1 MTALLLRSVSG
12 QQRLDNFNRTHLVQ
26 AQGRPVLPKNHT
38 KLGISRVLRFLP
50 LTVWKMSKMV
60 NTFISVITTQEN
72 ALNSVKN
79 IRAYSKGA
87 AKGNSH
93 AKNMTLN
100 KCSKK
105 CHFHS
110 EEL

>member
-12 QQRLDNFNRTHLVQ
+12 QQRLDNFSQTHLVQ
-26 AQGRPVLPKNHT
+26 AQGRPVLPKNHK
-38 KLGISRVLRFLP
+38 KLGISWVLRFLP
-50 LTVWKMSKMV
+50 LTVAKMSKMAY
-60 NTFISVITTQEN
+60 TSISVLATQEI

-79 IRAYSKGA
+79 IRVYSKGA
-87 AKGNSH
+87 AKGYSH

-100 KCSKK
+100 KCNKK
-105 CHFHS
+105 CLLHS